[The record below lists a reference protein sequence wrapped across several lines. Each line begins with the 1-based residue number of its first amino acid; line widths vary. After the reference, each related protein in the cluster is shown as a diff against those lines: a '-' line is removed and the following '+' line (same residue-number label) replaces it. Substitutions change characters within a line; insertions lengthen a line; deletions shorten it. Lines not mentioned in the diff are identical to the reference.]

1 MNAHSIRL
9 IGFKTPNYIHVTS
22 DYNVTYSVRQCK
34 DKHVYIEHYCFYN
47 HLKNYCSVKSY
58 YKKKTVES
66 FWPLNEGVG
75 SFLLNRKKDRVY
87 LNICCL

>member
-34 DKHVYIEHYCFYN
+34 VKHVYIEHY
-47 HLKNYCSVKSY
+47 
-58 YKKKTVES
+58 
-66 FWPLNEGVG
+66 
-75 SFLLNRKKDRVY
+75 
-87 LNICCL
+87 